1 MDAAP
6 RGRHARGQTPAS
18 PRVPLFTFP
27 GAPRRQQVPGVGTG
41 VPRKAGTAPNALLNP
56 HGQSQWFRE
65 LKETGPP
72 SLTTSKRILLRLL
85 CNNVARTRPQ
95 AVGRASEE
103 ARMGVTGRRAS
114 RHGPAGLQRVSRGRS
129 RGGLLDGPGLPQAAG
144 MDTRSDVVEAP
155 WRPSGSE
162 RRPCGRVTSV

>member
-6 RGRHARGQTPAS
+6 RGRHTRGQTPAS

-27 GAPRRQQVPGVGTG
+27 GAPRRQQVPGVGTE

-85 CNNVARTRPQ
+85 CNNAARTRPQ

-103 ARMGVTGRRAS
+103 ARMGGDRQEGLPPRAGWAPACVSGQKQGWFVRRAGPPASS
-114 RHGPAGLQRVSRGRS
+114 RHGHSL
-129 RGGLLDGPGLPQAAG
+129 
-144 MDTRSDVVEAP
+144 
-155 WRPSGSE
+155 
-162 RRPCGRVTSV
+162 